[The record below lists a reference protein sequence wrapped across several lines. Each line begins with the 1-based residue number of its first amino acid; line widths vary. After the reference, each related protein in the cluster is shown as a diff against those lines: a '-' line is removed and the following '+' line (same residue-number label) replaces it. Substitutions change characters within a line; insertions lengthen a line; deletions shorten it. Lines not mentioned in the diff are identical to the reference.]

1 MLFRAEL
8 TPTGSTETSTET
20 TTTTTTETST
30 ETTTIGVLKVMVNNP
45 ASSKISTVEVTVKRN
60 GKAVSV

>member
-30 ETTTIGVLKVMVNNP
+30 ETTTMGVLKVYG
-45 ASSKISTVEVTVKRN
+45 KLTQHLVKFQL
-60 GKAVSV
+60 